1 MFTNTV
7 FGFIV
12 AYTYTALWDARP
24 RLGGYDASEALT
36 YVWLG
41 QALLMACAMMG
52 GGFED
57 ELVERDPHGGTSP
70 SICTGP
76 STSSCGGW
84 RATLG
89 RAAFHLLGRGVV
101 PMVLGAL
108 AFDLALPVRRGPG
121 PAFLGSVF
129 LGVVVSFAVRYLV
142 ALSAFWLMDGVGAMR
157 IVSLAGLF
165 FSGMLLPLNLFP
177 GLLGEVARAL
187 PWSSLLQVPA
197 DVFLGKHT
205 GWGLVEAYAF
215 QGGWAVVLLVAGRR
229 ADGGDQEGG
238 GAGWLSDVARA
249 DGPGTGTAAM
259 DDGSLAGL
267 HEVGESERMLVVDL
281 ERELPPI
288 RLESEGADGPAARA
302 GRQGG
307 GAAPVAGF
315 PRRGVGGSA
324 GGADRRGV
332 SAGRSV
338 GAGAGHR
345 GRDREDVRVR
355 ALRGVARHGRGGA
368 GRFRVGPPG
377 GGSGRAWPVPGG
389 SAAGTRRF
397 RVWRG
402 WLGVA
407 RGGLRAGNSGPG
419 TGVFNRLRV

>member
-1 MFTNTV
+1 MVSGAGGGGGEGTGVRLYAVVAAGGFRRYATYRTATAAGVFTNTV

-57 ELVERDPHGGTSP
+57 ELVER
-70 SICTGP
+70 IRTGDVAVDLYRP
-76 STSSCGGW
+76 VDLQLWWLAGD
-84 RATLG
+84 LG

-108 AFDLALPVRRGPG
+108 AFDLALPGSPWTWV
-121 PAFLGSVF
+121 AFLGSVF

-215 QGGWAVVLLVAGRR
+215 QGGWAVVLLVAGRLV
-229 ADGGDQEGG
+229 Q
-238 GAGWLSDVARA
+238 
-249 DGPGTGTAAM
+249 TAAT
-259 DDGSLAGL
+259 
-267 HEVGESERMLVVDL
+267 RRVVV
-281 ERELPPI
+281 
-288 RLESEGADGPAARA
+288 
-302 GRQGG
+302 QGG
-307 GAAPVAGF
+307 
-315 PRRGVGGSA
+315 
-324 GGADRRGV
+324 
-332 SAGRSV
+332 
-338 GAGAGHR
+338 
-345 GRDREDVRVR
+345 
-355 ALRGVARHGRGGA
+355 
-368 GRFRVGPPG
+368 
-377 GGSGRAWPVPGG
+377 
-389 SAAGTRRF
+389 
-397 RVWRG
+397 
-402 WLGVA
+402 
-407 RGGLRAGNSGPG
+407 
-419 TGVFNRLRV
+419 